1 MRAVDALP
9 AIRSS
14 RFDLPL
20 TYDAGSLELA
30 VGDVVRIPLGKRD
43 VLGFVVS
50 PVREVDEP
58 PGTLKEVRERLE
70 MPRAFDETGLRLARF
85 VAEQY
90 LCTLGEAIGAVVLG
104 GAIPRMRDSLV
115 RAQAEATPARY
126 PSVPERLLRLIWEEF
141 DENFALESLL
151 RHPEARRAADRTA
164 LLAHVRTLVRSGSL
178 RRVRRVVEPRI
189 SERRRR
195 ALVPGEGHVEGKKA
209 QGLAD
214 FVRGQPG
221 VGRAEALLAGYSNGV
236 IARAIKAGA
245 VREVTLPA
253 HRARA
258 ANPSPEP
265 VLLPTPDQALA
276 LRYVEAALVRRRF
289 ETALLYGI
297 TGSGKTYVY
306 VEAIQHVLRAGGQAI
321 VLVPEISLTPQTAA
335 RFEAA
340 FGDRVAVLHSAL
352 SERERFDAW
361 VACARGEVDVV
372 VGARSAVFAPLQDV
386 RLIVVDE
393 SHDPSYKQEV
403 VPRYHAVAV
412 AAARMRLESGMLL
425 LGSATPSLES
435 YAAAKQGR
443 IALLEMRER
452 ATAQPL
458 PAVQIVDLR
467 SEFESGNR
475 AIFSD
480 ALVQALGDRLERNEK
495 SILFVNRRG
504 SAGSLICRTCGSSP
518 HCPRCSIALSVHRVE
533 GLLRCHYCDFQRPIV
548 TVCAA
553 CGAKSIAALG
563 IGTERVVDEIAR
575 LFPHARVLR
584 MDSDTTTRIGDHA
597 RILAA
602 FETSGDVLVGTQMVA
617 KGLDY
622 PTVTLAAVVAA
633 DLGLNL
639 PDFRAGERSFA
650 LIAQVCGRSGRGRR
664 GEAIVQTY
672 SPEHPAIAF
681 AAHHDYDGFAALEL
695 RERGDLGFPPARR
708 LIYVGVI
715 GRDRA
720 RVISAAARYA
730 EILRESSLAEVL
742 GPAPYPVARVNEEW
756 RYRIALKTARPK
768 PLRAFIRERL
778 LPAARGDSKTRLA
791 INVDP

>member
-20 TYDAGSLELA
+20 TYDAGTLDLA

-50 PVREVDEP
+50 PVREVADS

-70 MPRAFDETGLRLARF
+70 VPQAFDETGLRLARF

-90 LCTLGEAIGAVVLG
+90 LCTLGEALGAVVLG

-115 RAQAEATPARY
+115 RTQAQAAPARY
-126 PSVPERLLRLIWEEF
+126 PSVPQRLLRLIWEEF
-141 DENFALESLL
+141 DESFTLESLL

-164 LLAHVRTLVRSGSL
+164 LLAHVRTLVRAGSL
-178 RRVRRVVEPRI
+178 HRVRRVVEPRV
-189 SERRRR
+189 SQRRRR
-195 ALVPGEGHVEGKKA
+195 ALVPAEGHVEGKKA
-209 QGLAD
+209 EALAG
-214 FVRGQPG
+214 FVRAQPG

-265 VLLPTPDQALA
+265 VLLPTPEQASVLQ
-276 LRYVEAALVRRRF
+276 YVEAALARRRF
-289 ETALLYGI
+289 ETALLYGV

-306 VEAIQHVLRAGGQAI
+306 VEAIQHVLRAGGRAI

-361 VACARGEVDVV
+361 VACTRGEVDVV
-372 VGARSAVFAPLQDV
+372 VGARSAVFAPLRDV
-386 RLIVVDE
+386 RLIIVDE

-412 AAARMRLESGMLL
+412 ATARMRLEGGMLL

-435 YAAAKQGR
+435 YAAAQQGR
-443 IALLEMRER
+443 IALLQMRER

-504 SAGSLICRTCGSSP
+504 SAGSLICRTCGTSP
-518 HCPRCSIALSVHRVE
+518 HCPRCSIALSVHRGE
-533 GLLRCHYCDFQRPIV
+533 GLLRCHYCDFQMPIL
-548 TVCAA
+548 TVCPT

-563 IGTERVVDEIAR
+563 IGTERVADEVAR
-575 LFPHARVLR
+575 LYPHARVLR
-584 MDSDTTTRIGDHA
+584 MDSDTTTRVGDHA
-597 RILAA
+597 RILSA
-602 FETSGDVLVGTQMVA
+602 FAGGGDVLVGTQMVA

-622 PTVTLAAVVAA
+622 PTVTLAGVVAA
-633 DLGLNL
+633 DLGLNQ
-639 PDFRAGERSFA
+639 PDFRAAERSFA

-681 AAHHDYDGFAALEL
+681 AAQHDYDGFAALEL
-695 RERGDLGFPPARR
+695 RERTELGFPPARR

-720 RVISAAARYA
+720 RVINAASRYA
-730 EILRESSLAEVL
+730 EMLREAGLAEVL

-756 RYRIALKTARPK
+756 RYRIALKTTKLK

-778 LPAARGDSKTRLA
+778 LAAARADAKTRLA

>member
-1 MRAVDALP
+1 VRPVDALP

-20 TYDAGSLELA
+20 TYNAGSLELA

-43 VLGFVVS
+43 VLGFIVS
-50 PVREVDEP
+50 PVREVDEFP
-58 PGTLKEVRERLE
+58 SALKEVRERLDV
-70 MPRAFDETGLRLARF
+70 PRAFDETGLRLARF

-90 LCTLGEAIGAVVLG
+90 LCTLGEALGAVVLG
-104 GAIPRMRDSLV
+104 GAIPRMRESLV
-115 RAQAEATPARY
+115 RIEAEANPARY
-126 PSVPERLLRLIWEEF
+126 PSVPQRLLRLIWEEC
-141 DENFALESLL
+141 DESFTLEYLL

-164 LLAHVRTLVRSGSL
+164 LLSHVRTLVRAGSL
-178 RRVRRVVEPRI
+178 RRVRQIVEPRT

-195 ALVPGEGHVEGKKA
+195 ALEPAEGDVEGKKA
-209 QGLAD
+209 QALAA
-214 FVRGQPG
+214 FVRAQPG

-245 VREVTLPA
+245 VREVV
-253 HRARA
+253 ARA
-258 ANPSPEP
+258 ERVRVANPPPEP
-265 VLLPTPDQALA
+265 VLLPTPDQASA
-276 LRYVEAALVRRRF
+276 LQYIEEALLRRRF
-289 ETALLYGI
+289 ETALLYGV

-306 VEAIQHVLRAGGQAI
+306 VEAIQRVLRAGGRAI

-361 VACARGEVDVV
+361 VACTRGGVDVV

-386 RLIVVDE
+386 RLTIVDE
-393 SHDPSYKQEV
+393 SHDPSYKQDV

-412 AAARMRLESGMLL
+412 ATARMRLEGGMLL

-443 IALLEMRER
+443 IALLQMRTR

-480 ALVQALGDRLERNEK
+480 ALVQALGDRLQRNEK

-504 SAGSLICRTCGSSP
+504 SAGSLICRTCGTSP
-518 HCPRCSIALSVHRVE
+518 HCPRCSIALSVHRAE
-533 GLLRCHYCDFQRPIV
+533 GLLRCHYCDFQMPIV
-548 TVCAA
+548 TECPT
-553 CGAKSIAALG
+553 CSAKSIAALG
-563 IGTERVVDEIAR
+563 IGTERVADEVAR
-575 LFPHARVLR
+575 LFPDARVLR
-584 MDSDTTTRIGDHA
+584 MDSDTTTRVGDHA
-597 RILAA
+597 RILSA
-602 FETSGDVLVGTQMVA
+602 FETHGDVLVGTQMVA

-622 PTVTLAAVVAA
+622 PTVTLAGVVAA

-639 PDFRAGERSFA
+639 PDFRAAERSFA

-672 SPEHPAIAF
+672 SPQHPAIAF
-681 AAHHDYDGFAALEL
+681 AAQHDYDGFAALEL
-695 RERGDLGFPPARR
+695 RERTELGFPPARR
-708 LIYVGVI
+708 LVYVGVI

-720 RVISAAARYA
+720 RVISAATRYA
-730 EILRESSLAEVL
+730 EILREAGLAEVL
-742 GPAPYPVARVNEEW
+742 GPAPYPVARVNDEW
-756 RYRIALKTARPK
+756 RYRIALKTATPK
-768 PLRAFIRERL
+768 PLRVFIRERI
-778 LPAARGDSKTRLA
+778 LPSARADAKTRLA

>member
-1 MRAVDALP
+1 VRAVDALP

-20 TYDAGSLELA
+20 TYDAGALELA

-50 PVREVDEP
+50 PVREVDEAA
-58 PGTLKEVRERLE
+58 GALKEVRERLDV
-70 MPRAFDETGLRLARF
+70 PRAFDETGLRLARF

-90 LCTLGEAIGAVVLG
+90 LCTLVEALGAVVLG

-115 RAQAEATPARY
+115 RAQEQPTPARY
-126 PSVPERLLRLIWEEF
+126 PSVPQRLLRLIWEEL
-141 DENFALESLL
+141 DESFTLEFLL

-164 LLAHVRTLVRSGSL
+164 LLAYVRTLVRAGSL
-178 RRVRRVVEPRI
+178 RRVREVVEPRTV
-189 SERRRR
+189 ERRRR
-195 ALVPGEGHVEGKKA
+195 ALEPAEGQVEGKKA
-209 QGLAD
+209 AALAAY
-214 FVRGQPG
+214 VRSRPG
-221 VGRAEALLAGYSNGV
+221 VGRAEAVLAGYSNGV

-245 VREVTLPA
+245 VREVALPVR
-253 HRARA
+253 RARA

-265 VLLPTPDQALA
+265 VLLPTPEQASA
-276 LRYVEAALVRRRF
+276 LQYIDEALVRPRF

-306 VEAIQHVLRAGGQAI
+306 VEAIQRVLRAGGRAI

-361 VACARGEVDVV
+361 VACTRGTVDVV

-386 RLIVVDE
+386 RLTIVDE
-393 SHDPSYKQEV
+393 SHDPSYKQDV
-403 VPRYHAVAV
+403 VPRYHAIAV
-412 AAARMRLESGMLL
+412 AATRMRLEGGMLL

-435 YAAAKQGR
+435 YAAAKRGR
-443 IALLEMRER
+443 IGLLEMRTR

-458 PAVQIVDLR
+458 PAVRIVDLR
-467 SEFESGNR
+467 AEFESGNR

-480 ALVQALGDRLERNEK
+480 ALVQALGDRLQRCEK

-504 SAGSLICRTCGSSP
+504 SAGSLICRTCGTSP
-518 HCPRCSIALSVHRVE
+518 HCHRCSIALSVHRAE
-533 GLLRCHYCDFQRPIV
+533 GLLRCHYCDFQMPIV
-548 TVCAA
+548 TECPA

-563 IGTERVVDEIAR
+563 IGTERVADEVAR
-575 LFPHARVLR
+575 LFPQARVLR
-584 MDSDTTTRIGDHA
+584 MDSDTTTRVGDHA
-597 RILAA
+597 RILSA

-622 PTVTLAAVVAA
+622 PTVTLAGVVAA

-639 PDFRAGERSFA
+639 PDFRAAERSFA
-650 LIAQVCGRSGRGRR
+650 LIAQVCGRSGRARR

-672 SPEHPAIAF
+672 SPQHPAIAF
-681 AAHHDYDGFAALEL
+681 AAQHDYDGFAALEL
-695 RERGDLGFPPARR
+695 RERTELGFPPARR
-708 LIYVGVI
+708 LVYIGII
-715 GRDRA
+715 GRERA
-720 RVISAAARYA
+720 RVVGAATRYA
-730 EILRESSLAEVL
+730 EILREAGLAEVL

-756 RYRIALKTARPK
+756 RYRIALKTATPK

-778 LPAARGDSKTRLA
+778 LPAARIDTKTRLA